1 MNGASRSHLTRIK
14 REDERRVLNTSVIW
28 TRCEPFDTGPIVND
42 HFPDNLGNS
51 ILTICH
57 MYVLIYRRGTWHFFL
72 HLKLYQFQQPHLW
85 NVGIPTL
92 TVLFQEKP
100 SIQQQNNDFF
110 STNLWYLHFPAIKT
124 SVQVISSNDGWNI
137 WKNHLKPSQTEV
149 FQSKNI
155 FFSGSRSDLCH
166 LPPRLSPAKAV
177 NFGRQVANPS
187 RHTHAD
193 ELQCWRKLLSDGRI
207 DDDGYLYTTQ
217 RLSFSPN
224 AGN

>member
-1 MNGASRSHLTRIK
+1 MT
-14 REDERRVLNTSVIW
+14 
-28 TRCEPFDTGPIVND
+28 
-42 HFPDNLGNS
+42 
-51 ILTICH
+51 
-57 MYVLIYRRGTWHFFL
+57 FFL

-100 SIQQQNNDFF
+100 SIQQQNNDFC

-124 SVQVISSNDGWNI
+124 CVQVISSNDGWNI

-149 FQSKNI
+149 FQSKNV
-155 FFSGSRSDLCH
+155 FFQWKSLRFVSPSATTFSGKSRELWQAGGRSK
-166 LPPRLSPAKAV
+166 SPHPCGWVAV
-177 NFGRQVANPS
+177 LAEVAIGWQN
-187 RHTHAD
+187 
-193 ELQCWRKLLSDGRI
+193 WWWWLL
-207 DDDGYLYTTQ
+207 YLYTTQ

>member
-1 MNGASRSHLTRIK
+1 MT
-14 REDERRVLNTSVIW
+14 
-28 TRCEPFDTGPIVND
+28 
-42 HFPDNLGNS
+42 
-51 ILTICH
+51 
-57 MYVLIYRRGTWHFFL
+57 FFL

-100 SIQQQNNDFF
+100 SIQQQNNDFC

-124 SVQVISSNDGWNI
+124 CVQVISSNDGWNI

-149 FQSKNI
+149 FQSKNF

-177 NFGRQVANPS
+177 NFGRQVADPS

-207 DDDGYLYTTQ
+207 DDDGYCIYIPPSGCPFHPMLETSTLGTSATLHYIPWIITITDNHHIYHEWPS
-217 RLSFSPN
+217 L
-224 AGN
+224 

>member
-1 MNGASRSHLTRIK
+1 MTFFF
-14 REDERRVLNTSVIW
+14 TS
-28 TRCEPFDTGPIVND
+28 EALP
-42 HFPDNLGNS
+42 
-51 ILTICH
+51 
-57 MYVLIYRRGTWHFFL
+57 
-72 HLKLYQFQQPHLW
+72 
-85 NVGIPTL
+85 IPTATSL
-92 TVLFQEKP
+92 ECWDPNSDGFVPGKTIDPATKQR
-100 SIQQQNNDFF
+100 FF